1 MDDEYI
7 QFYGVR
13 GSYPVPSPRVAH
25 YGGNTSSILV
35 SREESLLIFD
45 AGTGIINIGRDI
57 EKTGSGR
64 KRIDICLTHL
74 HMDHIQGLP
83 FFKPVFDP
91 DYRINIFCPNFPD
104 VDVEDFIYS
113 LFNDPISPISD
124 QGIKAK
130 MNITKLPLN
139 KVGSFDLERGA
150 SIAYIKED
158 SHPLSGVLIYKLSID
173 DRHLVYAT
181 DVESPDGF
189 NDETINFI
197 RGSQVLIHDSQYFES
212 DYHNKTHSRIGFG
225 HSTCSM
231 AVRNGLSCEVEKLFL
246 FHYHPEYSDKK
257 LKIMLKKARKRF
269 PQSYLARETLKF
281 RLRS

>member
-1 MDDEYI
+1 MHDEFI

-13 GSYPVPSPRVAH
+13 GSYPVSSPRVAH
-25 YGGNTSSILV
+25 FGGNTASILV
-35 SREESLLIFD
+35 SRDTSLSIFD

-57 EKTGSGR
+57 VRGDSKR
-64 KRIDICLTHL
+64 KHIDIFLTHF

-91 DYRINIFCPNFPD
+91 DYHINIFCPDFPNI
-104 VDVEDFIYS
+104 VVEDLIHS

-124 QGIKAK
+124 RGIKAN
-130 MNITKLPLN
+130 MNITRLPLN
-139 KVGSFDLERGA
+139 RAEPIELESGIR
-150 SIAYIKED
+150 IDYMKEN

-173 DRHLVYAT
+173 DRCMVYAT

-189 NDETINFI
+189 DDETVEFI

-212 DYHNKTHSRIGFG
+212 DYRHTVHPRAGFG

-231 AVRNGLSCEVEKLFL
+231 ATGNALSCEVEKLFL
-246 FHYHPEYSDKK
+246 FHYHPDYSDIK
-257 LKIMLKKARKRF
+257 LKTMLTKARKRF
-269 PQSYLARETLKF
+269 PQTFLARETLKF